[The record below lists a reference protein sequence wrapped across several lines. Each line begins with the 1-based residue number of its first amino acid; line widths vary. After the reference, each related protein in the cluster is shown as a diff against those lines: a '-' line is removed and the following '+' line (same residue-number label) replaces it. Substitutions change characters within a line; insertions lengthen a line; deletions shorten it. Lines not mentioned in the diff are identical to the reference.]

1 MTTTA
6 AQSSQQSNGPA
17 KQGGTITGDPEDA
30 IRVAVYAAAGLG
42 VPGLFHPGLD
52 EAGMSAIWITMVTTV
67 AKRCEARLT
76 PATAAKFVTAALS
89 SVAAYSVGS
98 KLLGWA
104 VMGIL
109 ITVPGIAV
117 PAAMTMNSALNALF
131 TYRLGKECVQ
141 RFSRP
146 DFNAADAIEF
156 GRRLVMIP
164 GATEIGEIKR
174 LLAD

>member
-42 VPGLFHPGLD
+42 VPGLFHPGLGRGGNERHLD
-52 EAGMSAIWITMVTTV
+52 HDGDHGREKMRGPPDSGHRREVRDRGPV
-67 AKRCEARLT
+67 QRRGH
-76 PATAAKFVTAALS
+76 
-89 SVAAYSVGS
+89 SVGS